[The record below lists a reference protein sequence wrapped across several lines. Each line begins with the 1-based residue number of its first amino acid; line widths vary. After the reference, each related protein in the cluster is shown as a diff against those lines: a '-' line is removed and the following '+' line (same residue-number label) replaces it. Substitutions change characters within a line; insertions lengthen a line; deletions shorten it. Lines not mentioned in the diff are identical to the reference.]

1 MNALLSDFQ
10 KLHKKL
16 NAEIGSIGID
26 NKRRGRARG
35 LIFDLIELENELDL
49 ISISQ
54 IRSQISQIKDN
65 YAEFD
70 LKFLGDSE
78 ELQPSKS
85 LKTILTKKELE
96 ILQELPSG
104 MTIKEISNKNY
115 ISEAT
120 VKSHL
125 YSIYRKL
132 EVSNRV
138 QAIAKARALNILSI

>member
-16 NAEIGSIGID
+16 NAEIGSFGID

-54 IRSQISQIKDN
+54 IRSQITQIKGN
-65 YAEFD
+65 YSDFD
-70 LKFLGDSE
+70 LKFLGVTSQ
-78 ELQPSKS
+78 LQPSKS
-85 LKTILTKKELE
+85 SKTLLTKKELE

-104 MTIKEISNKNY
+104 MTIKQISTKNY

>member
-16 NAEIGSIGID
+16 NSEIGSFDID
-26 NKRRGRARG
+26 HKRRGRARG

-54 IRSQISQIKDN
+54 IRSQISQIKGN
-65 YAEFD
+65 YSDFD

-104 MTIKEISNKNY
+104 MTIKQISTKN
-115 ISEAT
+115 
-120 VKSHL
+120 
-125 YSIYRKL
+125 
-132 EVSNRV
+132 
-138 QAIAKARALNILSI
+138 

>member
-35 LIFDLIELENELDL
+35 LIFDLIELENEIDL

>member
-125 YSIYRKL
+125 YSIYQKL

-138 QAIAKARALNILSI
+138 QAIAKARSLNILSI

>member
-1 MNALLSDFQ
+1 M
-10 KLHKKL
+10 
-16 NAEIGSIGID
+16 
-26 NKRRGRARG
+26 
-35 LIFDLIELENELDL
+35 
-49 ISISQ
+49 
-54 IRSQISQIKDN
+54 
-65 YAEFD
+65 
-70 LKFLGDSE
+70 
-78 ELQPSKS
+78 SKV
-85 LKTILTKKELE
+85 EHA
-96 ILQELPSG
+96 G